1 MCCSGEDLR
10 VTRAA
15 SPRSAWVK
23 RTEQVRGGGA
33 VIRLLVGH
41 VSAVSFTAA
50 SRGRLGRRD
59 ITESGLAR
67 IQSRRLHPW
76 WSHFICV
83 LVL

>member
-41 VSAVSFTAA
+41 LSSVSFTAA
-50 SRGRLGRRD
+50 SLGRRD

-76 WSHFICV
+76 WSHFIRV
-83 LVL
+83 QET